1 MGTKGDWLP
10 DKMEEYQDGEVS
22 AKFDKCW
29 HEKLLLICQLIGN
42 KDAQLGVEELL
53 SSFTEQD
60 WADFWEI
67 SRNHSVSEHLFAR
80 IKACNLEALLPQKTL
95 ERSRQLLYESISA
108 NSWLLQTGNQVTQ
121 KLLESGIET
130 LALKGLFLQQAV
142 YKVDEIRPMNDI
154 DLLVRREDIPKA
166 IDILKKNGFRM
177 ESHFDPAFENEDI
190 KHVPPMWNEF
200 GQTVELHWNLLE
212 EDEPFSIDMGQVW
225 SQKQCFEENLWGLSV
240 EHLIVHLAIHGTYQH
255 YLRLGLRS
263 LLDLSRVIERYA
275 DSIQWGLVVETA
287 RAWKAE
293 KSLWIS
299 LKLAE
304 KYLSVALPEDAMLS
318 IEPKNGAEMLIRAS
332 LLTETLRPGQTVL
345 SPDLIELSK
354 EKDFASRSKRIL
366 KRIFIPKIQLA
377 RLYNIDPK
385 SLGIYPAYIRRIM
398 DLLKQYRK
406 TYKKIDTQS
415 DEISNEVNVY
425 EEQIALHKWFGL
437 ND

>member
-1 MGTKGDWLP
+1 MMDQISDNCDLITNESGWK
-10 DKMEEYQDGEVS
+10 EN
-22 AKFDKCW
+22 FF
-29 HEKLLLICQLIGN
+29 LLCRLLAN
-42 KDAQLGVEELL
+42 ARTENELLEELSGL
-53 SSFTEQD
+53 TSQD
-60 WADFWEI
+60 WEKFWKT
-67 SRNHSVSEHLFAR
+67 SRIHSVLEILYTR
-80 IKACNLEALLPQKTL
+80 IKVDNF
-95 ERSRQLLYESISA
+95 ERYFPNEVLDRFRQFVYQSTIK
-108 NSWLLQTGNQVTQ
+108 NSYLVQTGKDVIQT
-121 KLLESGIET
+121 LLVEGVDT
-130 LALKGLFLQQAV
+130 LALKGFFLQQAV

-177 ESHFDPAFENEDI
+177 ESHFDPTFENEDI
-190 KHVPPMWNEF
+190 KHAPPMENEY
-200 GQTVELHWNLLE
+200 GQLLELHWNLLE
-212 EDEPFSIDMGQVW
+212 ENEPFSINMDQVW
-225 SQKQCFEENLWGLSV
+225 EQKACFSDGLWGLSI

-255 YLRLGLRS
+255 FLRLGLRS
-263 LLDLSRVIERYA
+263 LLDLSRVIEKYA
-275 DSIQWGLVVETA
+275 DSIQWELVVETA
-287 RAWKAE
+287 RDWKAE

-304 KYLSVALPEDAMLS
+304 KYLSVALPKDAMLS
-318 IEPKNGAEMLIRAS
+318 IEPKNGAEMLFRAS

-354 EKDFASRSKRIL
+354 EKNFVSRSKRIL
-366 KRIFIPKIQLA
+366 KRIFIPKMQLA

-406 TYKKIDTQS
+406 TYKKIDAQS

-425 EEQIALHKWFGL
+425 EEQIALHKWLRL

>member
-1 MGTKGDWLP
+1 MMDECHDINTLIKHELMRQKNFFLLCRLLGNVRAEKGFI
-10 DKMEEYQDGEVS
+10 EELSGFSYQDWEE
-22 AKFDKCW
+22 FW
-29 HEKLLLICQLIGN
+29 KL
-42 KDAQLGVEELL
+42 
-53 SSFTEQD
+53 
-60 WADFWEI
+60 
-67 SRNHSVSEHLFAR
+67 SRIHSVSEILYTR
-80 IKACNLEALLPQKTL
+80 IRVDNFERYFPYEVL
-95 ERSRQLLYESISA
+95 ERFRQFVYQSTIK
-108 NSWLLQTGNQVTQ
+108 NSYLIQTGKDVIQT
-121 KLLESGIET
+121 LLVEGIDT
-130 LALKGLFLQQAV
+130 LALKGFFLQQAV
-142 YKVDEIRPMNDI
+142 YNVDEIRPMNDI

-263 LLDLSRVIERYA
+263 LLDLSRVIEKYA
-275 DSIQWGLVVETA
+275 DSIQWELVVETA
-287 RAWKAE
+287 RDWKAE

-425 EEQIALHKWFGL
+425 EEQIALHKWLGL